1 MADTPYT
8 RQWRDALAAP
18 ESHEVEQMLI
28 RFWNILRQLPDLL
41 NRDEQL
47 LASETMAT
55 LRTTVID
62 MMLALNGIQRP
73 AGTRHL
79 NSYLSENQRIALE
92 RSLLALEVSAE
103 TWIGQAVALVV
114 IYRWYA
120 PQLVERHRL
129 TYPSTLE
136 AGTWQAL
143 CQGLPKWPAEI
154 TTD

>member
-8 RQWRDALAAP
+8 RQWPDPLVAP
-18 ESHEVEQMLI
+18 ESREIEQMLVG
-28 RFWNILRQLPDLL
+28 FWDILRQLPDLL

-47 LASETMAT
+47 LASETVAA

-73 AGTRHL
+73 AGTHHL
-79 NSYLSENQRIALE
+79 NSYLSENQRTALE
-92 RSLLALEVSAE
+92 RALLAPEVSAD

-120 PQLVERHRL
+120 PQLVERHHL
-129 TYPSTLE
+129 TYPLTLE
-136 AGTWQAL
+136 DATWQAL
-143 CQGLPKWPAEI
+143 RQYLPKWPAEI